1 LREIS
6 GTGGR
11 TARWAPRGEDGFTLI
26 ELMVVVL
33 IIGILVAIALP
44 TFLGARTRTQNRSAQ
59 AILHYGLDASG
70 TFFSDKDTYTGFTTA
85 AAAGVEPSLVWYSSI
100 AALVGATGNRSL
112 AIVNANGNQYL
123 EVVLSDS
130 GTYFGV
136 GYQAST
142 GGGET
147 FCHSASVPTWAI
159 PSDCA
164 NGW

>member
-1 LREIS
+1 V
-6 GTGGR
+6 GTITVTGR
-11 TARWAPRGEDGFTLI
+11 RTSRWAPAGEEGFTLI

-33 IIGILVAIALP
+33 IIGILISIALP
-44 TFLGARTRTQNRSAQ
+44 TFLGARTRAQDRAAQ
-59 AILHYGLDASG
+59 AVLHYGLDAAG
-70 TFFSDKDTYTGFTTA
+70 TWFSDRDTYTGFTPATGAQVEPDLNFYASA
-85 AAAGVEPSLVWYSSI
+85 AALIGVP
-100 AALVGATGNRSL
+100 GNRSL
-112 AIVNANGNQYL
+112 AIIQANGNQYL

-147 FCHSASVPTWAI
+147 FCHSASVPTWAV
-159 PSDCA
+159 PSDCS

>member
-1 LREIS
+1 MDAI
-6 GTGGR
+6 GTFEGR
-11 TARWAPRGEDGFTLI
+11 TLRRRLAGEEGFTLI

-33 IIGILVAIALP
+33 IIGILVSIALP
-44 TFLGARTRTQNRSAQ
+44 TFLGARTRTQDRAAQ
-59 AILHYGLDASG
+59 AVLHYGLDASG
-70 TFFSDKDTYTGFTTA
+70 TFFSDKDTYTGFTTLTA
-85 AAAGVEPSLVWYSSI
+85 AQVEPSLRWYSSA
-100 AALVGATGNRSL
+100 AALAGVPGNRSL
-112 AIVNANGNQYL
+112 AIVSANGDQYL

-130 GTYFGV
+130 GTYFGI

-147 FCHSASVPTWAI
+147 FCHSSSVPTWAI